1 MTMTCFAGILA
12 HQLINNV
19 DSLLSFY
26 SPLPQELRSLRDG
39 AAPAVISIVN
49 ESPESTSTL
58 TGDRVILSLRVLTD
72 ANQEQHHQ
80 IAYEKTTRSKG
91 KRRTKTR
98 PCVLCLA
105 NEKKRHLVGFG
116 CFSCGIALCSPNASN
131 TNRDCFLKHVQSVCW
146 RSNRQTSQGFLLVAG
161 SYLVHQLI
169 INNLFSLIFCVIY
182 LTQLLFY
189 QPKIRK
195 IYRNAMSSCVVLR
208 EKKPY

>member
-1 MTMTCFAGILA
+1 MIDKHNQARQAELTLKKRWLTQNPYFCLHTTLLGINVVDCYKLAEHHKIINHHLPDKDYKMTMTCFAGILA

-26 SPLPQELRSLRDG
+26 SPLPQELRSLTDG
-39 AAPAVISIVN
+39 AAPAVIFIVN

-80 IAYEKTTRSKG
+80 IAYEKTTGSKG

-131 TNRDCFLKHVQSVCW
+131 TNRDCFLKHVQSVC
-146 RSNRQTSQGFLLVAG
+146 R
-161 SYLVHQLI
+161 
-169 INNLFSLIFCVIY
+169 
-182 LTQLLFY
+182 
-189 QPKIRK
+189 
-195 IYRNAMSSCVVLR
+195 
-208 EKKPY
+208 